1 MGRFNMWLAN
11 VMRGRYGMDNLNR
24 TIMIATFILIV
35 INMFVRS
42 QMINFAVVILLIYIY
57 CRMFSR
63 NVNARYAE
71 NQKFLQFESAI
82 KRKFGRGGSGYS
94 SAGGFRKGAAYKDKT
109 HKILRCPSCGEKL
122 RVPQGAGKI
131 SITCPHCNTKFIK
144 KV

>member
-109 HKILRCPSCGEKL
+109 HKILS
-122 RVPQGAGKI
+122 V
-131 SITCPHCNTKFIK
+131 
-144 KV
+144 

>member
-57 CRMFSR
+57 CRMF
-63 NVNARYAE
+63 
-71 NQKFLQFESAI
+71 
-82 KRKFGRGGSGYS
+82 
-94 SAGGFRKGAAYKDKT
+94 
-109 HKILRCPSCGEKL
+109 
-122 RVPQGAGKI
+122 
-131 SITCPHCNTKFIK
+131 
-144 KV
+144 